1 MRILVTGSIA
11 YDLLLTYDGSF
22 PAAIDPAH
30 LEELSVAFVTP
41 HFARHHGGTGANI
54 AWNLRLIN
62 QDPLLVGTVGRDGGE
77 YLALLRERGVATDY
91 VEKLDKHVTSTAIV
105 ATDDE
110 EHQIT
115 FYHPGAD
122 SAGSWPDLNEER
134 ESLVYA
140 IISPRD
146 VRVKLQALQWCQQY
160 RVPYLFDPGQQVMAY
175 GEDELRRAVA
185 GSAGVIANAY
195 EWGLLAEQ
203 MQATTDDVLEMTPF
217 LVVTHSEQG
226 LTIYERAGKERGA
239 GTIFIPACKPDRLVN
254 PTGAGDALRAGF
266 LTGLAAGWTVEQAGR
281 LGAAMGSFAVEC
293 EGTLMDSLDLN
304 ELLGRAEVTYGEVLP
319 PLP

>member
-1 MRILVTGSIA
+1 M
-11 YDLLLTYDGSF
+11 
-22 PAAIDPAH
+22 
-30 LEELSVAFVTP
+30 
-41 HFARHHGGTGANI
+41 
-54 AWNLRLIN
+54 N

-77 YLALLRERGVATDY
+77 YLALLRERGIPTDY
-91 VEKLDKHVTSTAIV
+91 VETLEKHVTSTAIV

-134 ESLVYA
+134 ESLAYA

-160 RVPYLFDPGQQVMAY
+160 RVPYVFDPGQQVMAY
-175 GEDELRRAVA
+175 GEDELRRAVT

-195 EWGLLAEQ
+195 EWGLLAEK
-203 MQATTDDVLEMTPF
+203 MQASTDDVLEMTPF
-217 LVVTHSEQG
+217 LVVTHGEQG
-226 LTIYERAGKERGA
+226 LTVYKRAGKAKIA
-239 GTIFIPACKPDRLVN
+239 GKAETIVIPACTPDRLVN

-266 LTGLAAGWTVEQAGR
+266 ITGLAANWTLEQAGR